1 MDIDQLSK
9 KIKNKILDN
18 NYINNVKI
26 IDNTYLHLK
35 HSSHEKNKFHLKLE
49 ISSDK
54 LKSMNK
60 IESNKVI
67 YKILKEELKHHIHSL
82 QILFI

>member
-18 NYINNVKI
+18 NYINNVNI

-67 YKILKEELKHHIHSL
+67 YKILKDELKQHIHSL